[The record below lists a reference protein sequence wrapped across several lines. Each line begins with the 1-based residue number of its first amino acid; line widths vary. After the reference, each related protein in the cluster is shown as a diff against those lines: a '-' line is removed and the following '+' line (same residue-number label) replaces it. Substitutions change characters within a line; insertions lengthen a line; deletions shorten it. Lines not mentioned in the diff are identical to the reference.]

1 MKQQTKNIGIEV
13 PEPKGKCTDKRC
25 PFHGTLKLHGRL
37 FTGVV
42 TRSKAPKTV
51 QVEFEKTFAVKKYER
66 FEQRTTRIPAHNP
79 ECINAEVGDTVQI
92 METRPISK
100 TKTFV
105 VISK

>member
-13 PEPKGKCTDKRC
+13 QEPKGKCTDKRC

-51 QVEFEKTFAVKKYER
+51 QVEFERTFAVKKYER
-66 FEQRTTRIPAHNP
+66 FEQRTTRSC
-79 ECINAEVGDTVQI
+79 ES
-92 METRPISK
+92 R
-100 TKTFV
+100 
-105 VISK
+105 